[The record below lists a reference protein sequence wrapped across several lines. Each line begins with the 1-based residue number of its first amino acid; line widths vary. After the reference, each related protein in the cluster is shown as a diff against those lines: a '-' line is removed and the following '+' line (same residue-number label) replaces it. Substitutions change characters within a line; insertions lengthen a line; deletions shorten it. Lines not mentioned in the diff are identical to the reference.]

1 MNTPQETLEQIVSDA
16 KALLGITDDTQD
28 AVLNYHARAV
38 IQKVLNYCHREDLP
52 DALVLIIVEML
63 VRQYTAW
70 KMEEP
75 DAGGEGGGGASVGAE
90 GIVGSMTLGDF
101 SVSYDNSTEAGRAQ
115 NRRVEPGNSG
125 HVFHSRNPLCA
136 PGQKRQHCRGIS
148 GGEGHR
154 RGRA

>member
-75 DAGGEGGGGASVGAE
+75 DAGGEGGGTTSAGGTSLSVTTTARKPSKRRQRRKPSRRAR
-90 GIVGSMTLGDF
+90 GSCRQMI
-101 SVSYDNSTEAGRAQ
+101 SCSTIAR
-115 NRRVEPGNSG
+115 S
-125 HVFHSRNPLCA
+125 
-136 PGQKRQHCRGIS
+136 
-148 GGEGHR
+148 
-154 RGRA
+154 

>member
-70 KMEEP
+70 KMEDT
-75 DAGGEGGGGASVGAE
+75 DAGGEGGGGASAGAE

-101 SVSYDNSTEAGRAQ
+101 SVSYDNSTEAIEAATAAQAVKASAWKLPTDDILLDYRAQ
-115 NRRVEPGNSG
+115 LNAFRKLV
-125 HVFHSRNPLCA
+125 VV
-136 PGQKRQHCRGIS
+136 
-148 GGEGHR
+148 
-154 RGRA
+154 